1 MRAVRITVGEFV
13 LEAALRETATA
24 EALWA
29 ALPFTSTA
37 NTWGEEV
44 YFSTPVSA
52 PQEDDARDV
61 VEAGE
66 IAFWCQ
72 GDAIAIG
79 FDRTPVS
86 QGDEIRLAAAVNI
99 GPTPPATSGYSRR
112 FRPVTRSASSGCPAK
127 ATIPAPARNARSADE
142 PKMCAGTFGRAG
154 VPWITWF

>member
-1 MRAVRITVGEFV
+1 MRTVRITAGEV
-13 LEAALRETATA
+13 VMEAALRETATA
-24 EALWA
+24 DALWA

-44 YFSTPVSA
+44 YFPTPVSA

-79 FDRTPVS
+79 FGRTPVS
-86 QGDEIRLAAAVNI
+86 RDDEIRLAAAVNI
-99 GPTPPATSGYSRR
+99 WAD
-112 FRPVTRSASSGCPAK
+112 ASSDVRVLA
-127 ATIPAPARNARSADE
+127 AV
-142 PKMCAGTFGRAG
+142 RAG
-154 VPWITWF
+154 DPVRVERAPG

>member
-1 MRAVRITVGEFV
+1 MRAVRITAGEFV
-13 LEAALRETATA
+13 LEAALGETATA

-52 PQEDDARDV
+52 PREDDARDV

-79 FDRTPVS
+79 FGRTPVS

-99 GPTPPATSGYSRR
+99 WAD
-112 FRPVTRSASSGCPAK
+112 ASSDVRVLA
-127 ATIPAPARNARSADE
+127 AVQ
-142 PKMCAGTFGRAG
+142 AGDPVSVER
-154 VPWITWF
+154 VPG

>member
-1 MRAVRITVGEFV
+1 MRAVRITAGEFV
-13 LEAALRETATA
+13 LEAALGETATA
-24 EALWA
+24 EALCA

-52 PQEDDARDV
+52 PREDDARDV

-79 FDRTPVS
+79 FGRTPVS

-99 GPTPPATSGYSRR
+99 WAD
-112 FRPVTRSASSGCPAK
+112 ASSDVRVLA
-127 ATIPAPARNARSADE
+127 AVQ
-142 PKMCAGTFGRAG
+142 AGDPVSVER
-154 VPWITWF
+154 VPG

>member
-1 MRAVRITVGEFV
+1 MRTVRITAGECV

-24 EALWA
+24 DALWA

-79 FDRTPVS
+79 FGRTPVS
-86 QGDEIRLAAAVNI
+86 RDDEIRLAAAVNI
-99 GPTPPATSGYSRR
+99 WADASGDVR
-112 FRPVTRSASSGCPAK
+112 VLAAV
-127 ATIPAPARNARSADE
+127 
-142 PKMCAGTFGRAG
+142 RAG
-154 VPWITWF
+154 DPVSVERVTG

>member
-1 MRAVRITVGEFV
+1 MRTVRITAGEIV

-24 EALWA
+24 DALWA
-29 ALPFTSTA
+29 ALPLTSTA

-52 PQEDDARDV
+52 SLEDDARDV

-79 FDRTPVS
+79 FGRTPVS

-99 GPTPPATSGYSRR
+99 W
-112 FRPVTRSASSGCPAK
+112 
-127 ATIPAPARNARSADE
+127 ADA
-142 PKMCAGTFGRAG
+142 AGNVRVLRAVRAG
-154 VPWITWF
+154 DPVSVERVPG

>member
-1 MRAVRITVGEFV
+1 MRAVRITAGEFV

-44 YFSTPVSA
+44 YFSTPVSP

-79 FDRTPVS
+79 FGRTPVS

-99 GPTPPATSGYSRR
+99 WAD
-112 FRPVTRSASSGCPAK
+112 ASSDVRVLA
-127 ATIPAPARNARSADE
+127 AVQ
-142 PKMCAGTFGRAG
+142 AGDPVSVERMPG
-154 VPWITWF
+154 

>member
-1 MRAVRITVGEFV
+1 MRAVRITAGEFV

-29 ALPFTSTA
+29 ALPVTSTA

-79 FDRTPVS
+79 FGFGRTPVS
-86 QGDEIRLAAAVNI
+86 RGDEIRLAAAVNI
-99 GPTPPATSGYSRR
+99 WAD
-112 FRPVTRSASSGCPAK
+112 ASSDVRVLA
-127 ATIPAPARNARSADE
+127 AVQ
-142 PKMCAGTFGRAG
+142 AGDPVSVER
-154 VPWITWF
+154 VPG